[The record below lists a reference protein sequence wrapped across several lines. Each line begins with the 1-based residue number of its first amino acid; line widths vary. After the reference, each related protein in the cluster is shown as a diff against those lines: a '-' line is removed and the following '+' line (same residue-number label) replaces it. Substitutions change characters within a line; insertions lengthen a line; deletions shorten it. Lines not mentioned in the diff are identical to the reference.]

1 MKSDSGHVSLKHV
14 PHRQMRHPAMPRPVN
29 FCAQCGATIYVA
41 TWSEHFDDTRVRHL
55 WCCDDCGYAFETL
68 VTYPPLPRR

>member
-1 MKSDSGHVSLKHV
+1 MKTDIGHNSLKHV
-14 PHRQMRHPAMPRPVN
+14 PHRRMRLNPMPRPVN

-41 TWSEHFDDTRVRHL
+41 TWSEHVSDSRIRHL